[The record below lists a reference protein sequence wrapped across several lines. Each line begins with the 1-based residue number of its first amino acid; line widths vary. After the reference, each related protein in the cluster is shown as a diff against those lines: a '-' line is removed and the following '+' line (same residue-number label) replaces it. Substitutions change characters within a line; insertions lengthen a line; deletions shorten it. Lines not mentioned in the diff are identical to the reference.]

1 MSDEL
6 RRRIVALADQC
17 VKCGLCLP
25 HCPTYALDHN
35 EAESPRGRIALAS
48 ALATGTLSPANRLP
62 LDHCL
67 ACLACESVC
76 PAGVHYAELL
86 DASRALLGPK
96 GGLNRYLRA
105 LLTHPHWLRTVLT
118 MAWTLGA
125 RYWARPSAHLLA
137 SGSRWRA
144 ALMMLSESRPQT
156 RVKIDQQP
164 IPDTRSVKRIGLF
177 TGCVADVLEE
187 SAHAALE
194 RLLRQLG
201 YSPVRLPAQCCGAMD
216 AHSGDAKAALRHA
229 RQVHQQ
235 VATLGLDHILT
246 ATPGCLAELRRALPE
261 AKVEDACALLDREGS
276 ALRFRPL
283 KRRIALHIPCTQRH
297 VAHSETALLRL
308 LARIPEL
315 DLAALPTEPRCCGA
329 AGSHFIDY
337 PQRAADLRRIKLD
350 QVLALQPSQL
360 LSGNIGCRLH
370 LRIGLVEQGRP
381 MPVEHPLTLLA
392 RQLDPESPESQEAL

>member
-6 RRRIVALADQC
+6 RRHIVALADQC

-25 HCPTYALDHN
+25 SCPTYALDRN

-48 ALATGTLSPANRLP
+48 AIATRTISPIDRIP

-67 ACLACESVC
+67 VCLACESVC
-76 PAGVHYAELL
+76 PTGVHYAELL
-86 DASRALLGPK
+86 DATRALLGPT
-96 GGLNRYLRA
+96 GGMNKYLRA
-105 LLTHPHWLRTVLT
+105 LLTRPHWLRAALWV
-118 MAWTLGA
+118 AQASGA
-125 RYWARPSAHLLA
+125 RYWARPGAHLLS

-144 ALMMLSESRPQT
+144 ALMMLSESRPQART
-156 RVKIDQQP
+156 KIDQRLISSQSTP
-164 IPDTRSVKRIGLF
+164 KRIGLF

-187 SAHAALE
+187 SAHSALE
-194 RLLRQLG
+194 RLLQQLG
-201 YSPVRLPAQCCGAMD
+201 YHPIRLPAQCCGAMD
-216 AHSGDAKAALRHA
+216 AHSGDAQAAIHQA
-229 RQVHQQ
+229 RQVHQH
-235 VATLGLDHILT
+235 VTALGLDHILT

-261 AKVEDACALLDREGS
+261 TRVEEAFAFLDREGY

-283 KRRIALHIPCTQRH
+283 NRRIALHIPCTQRH
-297 VAHSETALLRL
+297 VAHSDAALLRL

-315 DLAALPTEPRCCGA
+315 DLLPLPTEPRCCGA

-337 PQRAADLRRIKLD
+337 PQRAASLRQIKLD
-350 QVLALQPSQL
+350 QALALQPSQL

-381 MPVEHPLTLLA
+381 MPVEHPLSLLA
-392 RQLDPESPESQEAL
+392 QQLDPHPAEPQEDL

>member
-6 RRRIVALADQC
+6 RHRIVALADQC

-25 HCPTYALDHN
+25 YCPTYALDRN

-48 ALATGTLSPANRLP
+48 AMATRTISLTERIP

-76 PAGVHYAELL
+76 PTGVHYAELL
-86 DASRALLGPK
+86 DASRALLGPR

-105 LLTHPHWLRTVLT
+105 LLTHPYWLRATLH
-118 MAWTLGA
+118 MAHTLGA
-125 RYWARPSAHLLA
+125 RYWARPGARLLG

-144 ALMMLSESRPQT
+144 ALMMLSESRPQA
-156 RVKIDQQP
+156 RSKIDRRVVSRQA
-164 IPDTRSVKRIGLF
+164 TLKRIGLF

-187 SAHAALE
+187 SAHTALE
-194 RLLRQLG
+194 QLLRQLG
-201 YSPVRLPAQCCGAMD
+201 YHPVRLPAQCCGAMD
-216 AHSGDAKAALRHA
+216 AHNGAAKTAIQHA
-229 RQVHQQ
+229 QRVHQQ
-235 VATLGLDHILT
+235 VATLALNHILT
-246 ATPGCLAELRRALPE
+246 ATPGCLSELCRALPE
-261 AKVEDACALLDREGS
+261 TRVEDAFTFLDREGS

-283 KRRIALHIPCTQRH
+283 HKRIALHIPCTQRH
-297 VAHSETALLRL
+297 VAHSDAALLRL

-315 DLAALPTEPRCCGA
+315 DLQSLPAEPRCCGA

-337 PQRAADLRRIKLD
+337 PQRAASLRRIKLD
-350 QVLALQPSQL
+350 QALALQPSQL
-360 LSGNIGCRLH
+360 LSGNVGCRLH

-381 MPVEHPLTLLA
+381 MPVEHPLSLLA
-392 RQLDPESPESQEAL
+392 RQLDPQSTELQETL